1 MLTSTCIKVTTT
13 NFHPITAGNNRCV
26 CQMCTS
32 IPGVPQQQRHK
43 PAYQVG
49 LPSLILMP
57 WGSRSHVRNLLKI
70 HHTGT
75 YSNPQHQAPNI
86 CSPLHWQPYQFQRK
100 CLLAILEGKEKLC
113 EADGQ
118 AVPTSFWL
126 PYEDVPDFSL
136 KTEEIGGFLC
146 RYFSQ
151 IMKIDCF
158 RSKQTGSCFVPA
170 YMGMRSREQSLGL
183 PFLSWE
189 PVNVNIS

>member
-1 MLTSTCIKVTTT
+1 M
-13 NFHPITAGNNRCV
+13 CV
-26 CQMCTS
+26 PNVHKHIRSAQATETRACV
-32 IPGVPQQQRHK
+32 PGR
-43 PAYQVG
+43 PAFT
-49 LPSLILMP
+49 LILMP
-57 WGSRSHVRNLLKI
+57 WGSRSYVRNLFKT

-126 PYEDVPDFSL
+126 PYEDVPECSL
-136 KTEEIGGFLC
+136 KTEETGGFLC
-146 RYFSQ
+146 GYFSQ

-158 RSKQTGSCFVPA
+158 RSKTYRQEVALYLPTSGWEAENRAWSYLFWV
-170 YMGMRSREQSLGL
+170 ESL
-183 PFLSWE
+183 
-189 PVNVNIS
+189 